1 MRRIMP
7 KRIAVL
13 LTHHFD
19 DKEYAESVHAFRA
32 ARHTIT
38 NIDTHAG
45 KVVHG
50 QQYRENVT
58 IDKSID
64 DVSPHDFDALLIPGG
79 NSPSH
84 LRLDERFV
92 NFVRHFANLYKPI
105 FCICSAPLLLID
117 ANVVKG
123 RRLTTQDHVSDDL
136 IQAGAVYLNEAVVN
150 DNNLYISS
158 RSTTDLGAF
167 IHESL
172 NVLKQ

>member
-1 MRRIMP
+1 
-7 KRIAVL
+7 
-13 LTHHFD
+13 
-19 DKEYAESVHAFRA
+19 
-32 ARHTIT
+32 
-38 NIDTHAG
+38 
-45 KVVHG
+45 
-50 QQYRENVT
+50 VT

-79 NSPSH
+79 NSPSQ

-123 RRLTTQDHVSDDL
+123 RRLTTQDYVSDDL

-172 NVLKQ
+172 NVLRH